1 MSVISPNETART
13 WQAQRPEAAVP
24 LFLAEAAGDVGS
36 MAGSRVAG
44 FPIAIRLTEI
54 DAAIA
59 ADEVAAAPVAV
70 IQVAQDQ
77 PGSVER
83 FAQLAKIGV
92 PLVAAAFD
100 PQLKLVR
107 ELILAGA
114 HDVVPLP
121 LSREEL
127 ERSLKPLRQRIESQL
142 QAVASANAKVVT
154 VLKSVGGVGA
164 TSLLTQAAI
173 RFAEDGRDRG
183 RQACLIDLDVQFG
196 DAAFQ
201 LGLAPQLSL
210 QDLVE
215 AGTRL
220 DSDLLRATITTHPSG
235 LKVIAAPPEM
245 LPLESF
251 SADSVLNVVELAAR
265 EFGTVFVDLPTN
277 WTNWSLSLVAR
288 SDLVLLV
295 TEETVSCLH
304 RARRQLELLRS
315 QELGVLD
322 VRVVVNRIEKK
333 VLKSVRLSDV
343 EQALGRDVAFT
354 VANDHPSM
362 RAAIDR
368 GVPLA
373 EIARRSPLA
382 RDIGTMAQG
391 IAIALGVES

>member
-1 MSVISPNETART
+1 MSVINPNETART

-44 FPIAIRLTEI
+44 FPIALRLTEVG
-54 DAAIA
+54 AAVPA
-59 ADEVAAAPVAV
+59 EEVAAAPVAV
-70 IQVAQDQ
+70 IQVQDR
-77 PGSVER
+77 PESVER
-83 FAQLAKIGV
+83 FAELAKIGV

-100 PQLKLVR
+100 PPLKLVR

-114 HDVVPLP
+114 HDVIPLP
-121 LSREEL
+121 LSRDEL
-127 ERSLKPLRQRIESQL
+127 ERSLKPLRQRIDTRQE
-142 QAVASANAKVVT
+142 ADASANAKVVT
-154 VLKSVGGVGA
+154 VLKSVGGAGA
-164 TSLLTQAAI
+164 TSLLTQTAI
-173 RFAEDGRDRG
+173 RFAEDGQASG
-183 RQACLIDLDVQFG
+183 RTACLIDLDVQFG

-201 LGLAPQLSL
+201 LGLRPRLSL
-210 QDLVE
+210 QDLVQ
-215 AGTRL
+215 AGARL
-220 DSDLLRATITTHPSG
+220 DPDLLRATISDHPSG
-235 LKVIAAPPEM
+235 LKVIAAPAEM

-251 SADSVLNVVELAAR
+251 SADTVLNIVELAAR

-333 VLKSVRLSDV
+333 LLKSVRLSDV
-343 EQALGRDVAFT
+343 QQALGRDVAFT
-354 VANDHPSM
+354 VANDHPTM

-373 EIARRSPLA
+373 EIARNSALA
-382 RDIGTMAQG
+382 RDIGAMAQR
-391 IAIALGVES
+391 IAAALGLES